1 MKPEASRADRAAAG
15 VAEAL
20 AARRLLVPLDPAM
33 APADAAEGYAVQAAL
48 ARRLG
53 AFPPAGFKVG
63 ATAATMQL
71 HLGIRSPAAGF
82 MMRAGLLASGTAT
95 PFRAWITP
103 GVECEIAFRL
113 GADIPPGEHDQEALA
128 EAVAA
133 VLPAIEIVENR
144 YQGGVA
150 IGTPMLIAD
159 RFFHAAAVL
168 GQDAEGWTAARIAGR
183 ELARVRGR
191 MTVNGT
197 LFGEGQGGDLLG
209 HPLAVLRWLAASPAA
224 AAFGGLRAGQVIL
237 CGSVTPPA
245 WLAGPAEVEVTF
257 EGLGTVTT
265 RFTA

>member
-1 MKPEASRADRAAAG
+1 MPESSRAARAAAA

-20 AARRLLVPLDPAM
+20 AARRLLAPLDPAI
-33 APADAAEGYAVQAAL
+33 APGDQAQGYEVQAAL
-48 ARRLG
+48 ARQFG
-53 AFPPAGFKVG
+53 AFPPAGFKIG

-82 MMRAGLLASGTAT
+82 MMRAGLQPSGTAT

-113 GADIPPGEHDQEALA
+113 GRDVAPGEHSLETLA
-128 EAVAA
+128 DAVAA

-168 GQDAEGWTAARIAGR
+168 GADAAGWPAVRLAGR
-183 ELARVRGR
+183 DLARARGR
-191 MTVNGT
+191 MTVNRK
-197 LFGEGQGGDLLG
+197 LFGEGEGGDLLG
-209 HPLAVLRWLAASPAA
+209 HPLAALRWLAASPAA
-224 AAFGGLRAGQVIL
+224 AAFGGLRMGQVIL

-245 WLAGPAEVEVTF
+245 WLSGPAEVEVTF
-257 EGLGTVTT
+257 EGLGTVTA
-265 RFTA
+265 RFDP

>member
-1 MKPEASRADRAAAG
+1 MTDHPGRAERAA
-15 VAEAL
+15 EAIADTL
-20 AARRLLVPLDPAM
+20 AARRPLVPLDPAI
-33 APADAAEGYAVQAAL
+33 APADPAEGYAVQAAL

-53 AFPPAGFKVG
+53 AFPPAGFKIG

-71 HLGIRSPAAGF
+71 HLGIRTPAAGF
-82 MMRAGLLASGTAT
+82 MMRSGLLPSGAVS
-95 PFRAWITP
+95 PFRSWLTP

-113 GADIPPGEHDQEALA
+113 GRDIPPGEHRQEALA

-144 YQGGVA
+144 YQGGVG
-150 IGTPMLIAD
+150 IGTSMLIAD
-159 RFFHAAAVL
+159 RFFHGAAVL
-168 GQDAEGWTAARIAGR
+168 GADAAGWPAGR
-183 ELARVRGR
+183 LGGRDLAAARGR
-191 MTVNGT
+191 MTVNGR

-245 WLAGPAEVEVTF
+245 WLSGPAEIEVSF
-257 EGLGTVTT
+257 DGLGTVTA
-265 RFTA
+265 RFT

>member
-1 MKPEASRADRAAAG
+1 MTGHADAAA
-15 VAEAL
+15 AAIEQAL
-20 AARRLLVPLDPAM
+20 AARHTLVPLDPAI
-33 APADAAEGYAVQAAL
+33 APQDTEQGYAVQAAL

-53 AFPPAGFKVG
+53 AYPPAGFKIG

-82 MMRAGLLASGTAT
+82 MTRAGLHESGVAT
-95 PFRAWITP
+95 PIRDWITP

-113 GADIPPGEHDQEALA
+113 GRDIAPGEHPQEALA

-144 YQGGVA
+144 YQGGVR

-168 GQDAEGWTAARIAGR
+168 GADAGAWPAGR
-183 ELARVRGR
+183 LAGRDLAAVRGR
-191 MTVNGT
+191 MTVNGKP
-197 LFGEGQGGDLLG
+197 FGEGRGGDLLG

-224 AAFGGLRAGQVIL
+224 FAFGGLRAGQVIL

-245 WLAGPAEVEVTF
+245 WLSGPAEVEVSF
-257 EGLGTVTT
+257 EGLGAVSA

>member
-1 MKPEASRADRAAAG
+1 MTTEASRTERAADTIAD
-15 VAEAL
+15 AL
-20 AARRLLVPLDPAM
+20 AARRALAPLDPAI
-33 APADAAEGYAVQAAL
+33 APADPAEGYAVQAAL

-53 AFPPAGFKVG
+53 ALPPAGFKIG

-71 HLGIRSPAAGF
+71 HLGIRTPAAGF
-82 MMRAGLLASGTAT
+82 MMRSGLLASGAAS
-95 PFRAWITP
+95 PYGSWLTP

-113 GADIPPGEHDQEALA
+113 GADIPPGEHRQEALA
-128 EAVAA
+128 EAVTA

-144 YQGGVA
+144 YQGGVG

-159 RFFHAAAVL
+159 RFFHGAAVL
-168 GQDAEGWTAARIAGR
+168 GADGEGWSPQRLAGR
-183 ELARVRGR
+183 DLAAARGR
-191 MTVNGT
+191 MVVNGK

-245 WLAGPAEVEVTF
+245 WLSGPAEIEVAF
-257 EGLGTVTT
+257 DGLGTVTT
-265 RFTA
+265 RFT

>member
-1 MKPEASRADRAAAG
+1 MTRDAAHIQEA
-15 VAEAL
+15 AEAIADAI
-20 AARRLLVPLDPAM
+20 AARRTLSPLDPAI
-33 APADAAEGYAVQAAL
+33 APTDPAEGYAVQAAL

-53 AFPPAGFKVG
+53 AFPPAGFKIG

-71 HLGIRSPAAGF
+71 HLGIRTPAAGF
-82 MMRAGLLASGTAT
+82 MMRSGLLASGAAS
-95 PFRAWITP
+95 PHRSWLTP

-113 GADIPPGEHDQEALA
+113 GRDIPPGEHRPEALA

-144 YQGGVA
+144 YQGGVG

-159 RFFHAAAVL
+159 RFFHGAAVL
-168 GQDAEGWTAARIAGR
+168 GADAEGWSPDRFAGR
-183 ELARVRGR
+183 DLAAARGR
-191 MTVNGT
+191 MVVNGT

-224 AAFGGLRAGQVIL
+224 AVFGGLRAGQVIL

-245 WLAGPAEVEVTF
+245 WLSGPAEIEVSF
-257 EGLGTVTT
+257 DGLGTVTT
-265 RFTA
+265 RFT

>member
-1 MKPEASRADRAAAG
+1 MTPDAGRAERAAAAI
-15 VAEAL
+15 AEAL
-20 AARRLLVPLDPAM
+20 AARRTLAPLAPAL
-33 APADAAEGYAVQAAL
+33 APADPAEGYAVQAAL

-53 AFPPAGFKVG
+53 AFPPAGFKIG

-71 HLGIRSPAAGF
+71 HLGIRTPAAGF
-82 MMRAGLLASGTAT
+82 MMRSGLLASGAVS
-95 PFRAWITP
+95 PFRAWLTP

-113 GADIPPGEHDQEALA
+113 GRDIPAGEHRPEALA
-128 EAVAA
+128 EAVAG

-144 YQGGVA
+144 YQGGVR

-168 GQDAEGWTAARIAGR
+168 GAAAEGWPAERIAGR
-183 ELARVRGR
+183 DLAAARGR
-191 MTVNGT
+191 MAVNGKV
-197 LFGEGQGGDLLG
+197 FGEGQGGDLLG

-245 WLAGPAEVEVTF
+245 WLSGPAEVEVSF
-257 EGLGTVTT
+257 DGLGTVRA
-265 RFTA
+265 RFT

>member
-1 MKPEASRADRAAAG
+1 MTDHPGRAERAAEAI
-15 VAEAL
+15 ADAL
-20 AARRLLVPLDPAM
+20 AARRPLVPLDPAI
-33 APADAAEGYAVQAAL
+33 APADPAEGYAVQAAL

-53 AFPPAGFKVG
+53 AFPPAGFKIG

-71 HLGIRSPAAGF
+71 HLGIRTPAAGF
-82 MMRAGLLASGTAT
+82 MMRSGLLPSGAVS
-95 PFRAWITP
+95 PFRSWLTP

-113 GADIPPGEHDQEALA
+113 GHDIPSGEHRQEALA

-144 YQGGVA
+144 YQGGVG

-159 RFFHAAAVL
+159 RFFHGAAVL
-168 GQDAEGWTAARIAGR
+168 GPDAEGWPAERLAGR
-183 ELARVRGR
+183 DLAAARGR
-191 MTVNGT
+191 MIVNGR
-197 LFGEGQGGDLLG
+197 LSGEGQGGDLLG

-245 WLAGPAEVEVTF
+245 WLSGPAQIEVSF
-257 EGLGTVTT
+257 DGLGSVTA
-265 RFTA
+265 RFA

>member
-1 MKPEASRADRAAAG
+1 MTTEADAAA
-15 VAEAL
+15 AAIEQAL
-20 AARRLLVPLDPAM
+20 AARTTLVPLDPAV
-33 APADAAEGYAVQAAL
+33 APQDSGQGYAVQVAL

-53 AFPPAGFKVG
+53 AFPPAGFKIG

-82 MMRAGLLASGTAT
+82 MMRRSLHASGFAT
-95 PFRAWITP
+95 PYRDWITP

-113 GADIPPGEHDQEALA
+113 GRDIAPGEHPQEALA

-144 YQGGVA
+144 YQGGVR

-168 GQDAEGWTAARIAGR
+168 GADAEGWPAGR
-183 ELARVRGR
+183 LAGRDLAAVRGR
-191 MTVNGT
+191 MTVNGK

-245 WLAGPAEVEVTF
+245 WLSGPAEVEVSF
-257 EGLGTVTT
+257 EGLGAVTV

>member
-1 MKPEASRADRAAAG
+1 MTTEAGRTERAADTI
-15 VAEAL
+15 AEAI
-20 AARRLLVPLDPAM
+20 AARRTLAPLDPALT
-33 APADAAEGYAVQAAL
+33 PADPAEGYAVQAAL

-53 AFPPAGFKVG
+53 AFPPAGFKIG

-71 HLGIRSPAAGF
+71 HLGIRTPAAGF
-82 MMRAGLLASGTAT
+82 MMRSGLLASGAAS
-95 PFRAWITP
+95 PYRSWLTP

-113 GADIPPGEHDQEALA
+113 GRDIPPGEHRQEALA

-159 RFFHAAAVL
+159 RFFHGAAVL
-168 GQDAEGWTAARIAGR
+168 GAAAEGWSPQRLAGR
-183 ELARVRGR
+183 ELAAARGR

-197 LFGEGQGGDLLG
+197 LFGEGRGGDLLG

-224 AAFGGLRAGQVIL
+224 LAFGGLRAGQVIL

-245 WLAGPAEVEVTF
+245 WLSGPAEVEVSF
-257 EGLGTVTT
+257 DGLGAVTA
-265 RFTA
+265 RFT

>member
-1 MKPEASRADRAAAG
+1 MIEHAGRPERAAEAI
-15 VAEAL
+15 ADAL
-20 AARRLLVPLDPAM
+20 AARRPLTPLDPAI
-33 APADAAEGYAVQAAL
+33 APADPAEGYAVQAAL

-53 AFPPAGFKVG
+53 AFPPAGFKIG

-71 HLGIRSPAAGF
+71 HLGIRTPAAGF
-82 MMRAGLLASGTAT
+82 MMRSGLLPSGSTI
-95 PFRAWITP
+95 PFRSWLTP

-113 GADIPPGEHDQEALA
+113 GRDIPPGDHRPEALA
-128 EAVAA
+128 AAVAA

-144 YQGGVA
+144 YQGGVG

-159 RFFHAAAVL
+159 RFFHGAAVIGADAEDWPAGRLAGRDLAAA
-168 GQDAEGWTAARIAGR
+168 
-183 ELARVRGR
+183 RGR

-197 LFGEGQGGDLLG
+197 VFGEGQGGDLLG

-245 WLAGPAEVEVTF
+245 WLSGPAEIAVGF
-257 EGLGTVTT
+257 DGLGTVTT
-265 RFTA
+265 RFT